1 MTNARRIE
9 LLAPAKNAEIGK
21 EAILHGADAV
31 YIGAPRFGARAA
43 AGNSL
48 DDLAGLVD
56 FAHRFD
62 ARIYITFNTLLYDH
76 ELAEAERLIRQLYHI
91 GVDALIVQDMGIT
104 RLDIPPIA
112 LHASTQTDNRT
123 PEKVQFLERCGFS
136 QVVLARELSLDEIRA
151 ISSTVRVPLEVFV
164 HGALCVSYSG
174 QCYLSQALCG
184 RSANRGECAQYC
196 RLPYTLVDGRGR
208 IIARDK
214 HLLSLRDLNQS
225 DRLEELLDAGVTSLK
240 IEGRLKEMAYVKNCT
255 AYYRQALDR
264 IFERRPEYRRSSS
277 GSSII
282 DFTPRLEKSFNRGFT
297 HYFLDGRTAAP
308 IASPDT
314 PKSLGERVGQVKQT
328 DRNSF
333 VVAGTASLHNG
344 DGLCFVNSRGEFEGV
359 RVNRAEGNRIYP
371 ASRIDIAPRTVL
383 YRNLDFEFEKQ
394 LARPTADRRIGITMR
409 LYTVPDGFALTRA
422 ISESLGD
429 RARRGT
435 APAGP
440 HPAAGGRNRNNWA
453 NWAPPSTLP
462 HASTSPS
469 TRASSSPPLPCRNC
483 GNGASNGSTAPRR
496 IACRPERRRPEE
508 LTARFPQNAIN
519 YLGNVSNHLAEQ
531 FYRDHGVTSIAP
543 AFETKPVE
551 GGTPHVHAPLHPL
564 HAGILQEDS
573 RRQGV
578 ARTAHPALQGRT
590 TGPALRLPGVPDD
603 HTARGEIGPHSY
615 SQQPHIKLHRR
626 PTQKRFWAVSLFY
639 YRKR

>member
-76 ELAEAERLIRQLYHI
+76 ELAEAERLIRQLYRI

-196 RLPYTLVDGRGR
+196 RLPYTLVDGRGH
-208 IIARDK
+208 IVARDK

-240 IEGRLKEMAYVKNCT
+240 IEGRLKDAGYVKNIT
-255 AYYRQALDR
+255 AAYRAELDR
-264 IFERRPEYRRSSS
+264 QL
-277 GSSII
+277 G
-282 DFTPRLEKSFNRGFT
+282 L
-297 HYFLDGRTAAP
+297 
-308 IASPDT
+308 
-314 PKSLGERVGQVKQT
+314 SL
-328 DRNSF
+328 
-333 VVAGTASLHNG
+333 
-344 DGLCFVNSRGEFEGV
+344 
-359 RVNRAEGNRIYP
+359 I
-371 ASRIDIAPRTVL
+371 
-383 YRNLDFEFEKQ
+383 
-394 LARPTADRRIGITMR
+394 
-409 LYTVPDGFALTRA
+409 
-422 ISESLGD
+422 
-429 RARRGT
+429 
-435 APAGP
+435 
-440 HPAAGGRNRNNWA
+440 
-453 NWAPPSTLP
+453 
-462 HASTSPS
+462 
-469 TRASSSPPLPCRNC
+469 
-483 GNGASNGSTAPRR
+483 
-496 IACRPERRRPEE
+496 
-508 LTARFPQNAIN
+508 
-519 YLGNVSNHLAEQ
+519 
-531 FYRDHGVTSIAP
+531 
-543 AFETKPVE
+543 
-551 GGTPHVHAPLHPL
+551 
-564 HAGILQEDS
+564 
-573 RRQGV
+573 
-578 ARTAHPALQGRT
+578 
-590 TGPALRLPGVPDD
+590 
-603 HTARGEIGPHSY
+603 
-615 SQQPHIKLHRR
+615 HI
-626 PTQKRFWAVSLFY
+626 
-639 YRKR
+639 

>member
-1 MTNARRIE
+1 MTHSRCIE

-48 DDLAGLVD
+48 DDLAGLID

-62 ARIYITFNTLLYDH
+62 ARIYITFNTLLHDH
-76 ELAEAERLIRQLYHI
+76 ELTEAERLIGQLYRI
-91 GVDALIVQDMGIT
+91 GADALIVQDMGIT

-123 PEKVQFLERCGFS
+123 PAKVQFLERCGFS

-151 ISSTVRVPLEVFV
+151 ISATTQVPLEVFV

-174 QCYLSQALCG
+174 QCYLSQAMCG

-196 RLPYTLVDGRGR
+196 RLPYTLIDGRGH
-208 IIARDK
+208 IVARDK

-225 DRLEELLDAGVTSLK
+225 DRLEELLDAGVSSLK

-264 IFERRPEYRRSSS
+264 IFNRRPEYRRSSTGIS
-277 GSSII
+277 TI

-297 HYFLDGRTAAP
+297 HYFLDGRTAVP

-314 PKSLGERVGQVKQT
+314 PKSLGEYVGQVKQT

-344 DGLCFVNSRGEFEGV
+344 DGLCFFNERGQFEGV
-359 RVNRAEGNRIYP
+359 RVNRAEGNRIFP
-371 ASRIDIAPRTVL
+371 ASRSGITPRTTL
-383 YRNLDFEFEKQ
+383 YRNLDYEFEK
-394 LARPTADRRIGITMR
+394 LLSRPTADRRIEVTLR
-409 LYTVPDGFALTRA
+409 LQAVPDGFALTLTDECGLSVTVREDTPHQPARTPQKETQRKQLAKLGTSIYTASRIDIDLDEELFIPASTLSKLRQRA
-422 ISESLGD
+422 VEWLD
-429 RARRGT
+429 RARR
-435 APAGP
+435 
-440 HPAAGGRNRNNWA
+440 
-453 NWAPPSTLP
+453 
-462 HASTSPS
+462 
-469 TRASSSPPLPCRNC
+469 
-483 GNGASNGSTAPRR
+483 
-496 IACRPERRRPEE
+496 IAYRPERRRAEDKSA
-508 LTARFPQNAIN
+508 LYPQSSLN

-531 FYRDHGVTSIAP
+531 FYREHGVTRIEP
-543 AFETKPVE
+543 AFETRPVE
-551 GGTPHVHAPLHPL
+551 GVPLMFTRHCIRHMLGYCKKTPAGKELPEPLTLLYKGERLTL
-564 HAGILQEDS
+564 HFDCKACEMTIQRES
-573 RRQGV
+573 
-578 ARTAHPALQGRT
+578 
-590 TGPALRLPGVPDD
+590 
-603 HTARGEIGPHSY
+603 
-615 SQQPHIKLHRR
+615 K
-626 PTQKRFWAVSLFY
+626 
-639 YRKR
+639 

>member
-1 MTNARRIE
+1 MTHSRCIE

-48 DDLAGLVD
+48 DDLAGLID

-62 ARIYITFNTLLYDH
+62 ARIYITFNTLLHDH
-76 ELAEAERLIRQLYHI
+76 ELAEAERLIGQLYRI
-91 GVDALIVQDMGIT
+91 GADALIVQDMGIT
-104 RLDIPPIA
+104 RLNIPPIA

-151 ISSTVRVPLEVFV
+151 ISATVQVPLEVFV

-196 RLPYTLVDGRGR
+196 RLPYTLIDGRGH
-208 IIARDK
+208 IVARDK

-225 DRLEELLDAGVTSLK
+225 DRLEELLDAGVSSLK

-264 IFERRPEYRRSSS
+264 IFERRPEYRRSSTGTS
-277 GSSII
+277 TI
-282 DFTPRLEKSFNRGFT
+282 DFVPRLEKSFNRGFT

-314 PKSLGERVGQVKQT
+314 PKSLGEYVGRVKQT

-344 DGLCFVNSRGEFEGV
+344 DGLCFFNERGQFEGV
-359 RVNRAEGNRIYP
+359 RVNRAEGNRIFP
-371 ASRIDIAPRTVL
+371 ASRSGITPRTTL
-383 YRNLDFEFEKQ
+383 YRNLDYEFEKQ
-394 LARPTADRRIGITMR
+394 LAHPTADRRIGVI
-409 LYTVPDGFALTRA
+409 LHLQAVSDGFALTLTDECRHSVTVREDTPHQPARTPQKETQQKQLAKLGTSIYSATHIDIDLDKELFIPASTLSKLRQRA
-422 ISESLGD
+422 VEWLD
-429 RARRGT
+429 RARR
-435 APAGP
+435 
-440 HPAAGGRNRNNWA
+440 
-453 NWAPPSTLP
+453 
-462 HASTSPS
+462 
-469 TRASSSPPLPCRNC
+469 
-483 GNGASNGSTAPRR
+483 
-496 IACRPERRRPEE
+496 IAYRPERRRAEDKS
-508 LTARFPQNAIN
+508 ARYPQSSLN

-531 FYRDHGVTSIAP
+531 FYREHGVTRIEP
-543 AFETKPVE
+543 AFETRPVE
-551 GGTPHVHAPLHPL
+551 GVPLMFTRHCIRHMLGYCKKTPAGKELPEPLTLLYKGERLTL
-564 HAGILQEDS
+564 HFDCKACQMTIQRES
-573 RRQGV
+573 
-578 ARTAHPALQGRT
+578 
-590 TGPALRLPGVPDD
+590 
-603 HTARGEIGPHSY
+603 
-615 SQQPHIKLHRR
+615 K
-626 PTQKRFWAVSLFY
+626 
-639 YRKR
+639 

>member
-76 ELAEAERLIRQLYHI
+76 ELAEAERLIRQLYRI

-136 QVVLARELSLDEIRA
+136 QVVLARELSLDEIRT

-208 IIARDK
+208 IVARDK

-255 AYYRQALDR
+255 AYYRQELDR
-264 IFERRPEYRRSSS
+264 IFERRPEYRRSST

-333 VVAGTASLHNG
+333 VVAGTTSLHNG

-394 LARPTADRRIGITMR
+394 LARPTADRRIGVTMR
-409 LYTVPDGFALTRA
+409 LYTVPDGFALTLTDENGLSVTVREEA
-422 ISESLGD
+422 QHQPARTPQQETQQKQLGKLGTTVYTATRIDIALDESLFVPASTLSKLRQRGVEWLD
-429 RARRGT
+429 RA
-435 APAGP
+435 
-440 HPAAGGRNRNNWA
+440 
-453 NWAPPSTLP
+453 
-462 HASTSPS
+462 
-469 TRASSSPPLPCRNC
+469 
-483 GNGASNGSTAPRR
+483 RR

-508 LTARFPQNAIN
+508 LTARFPQNTIN

-543 AFETKPVE
+543 AFETNPVE
-551 GGTPHVHAPLHPL
+551 GVPLMFTRHCIRYMLGYCRKTLAGKELPEPL
-564 HAGILQEDS
+564 TLLYKGERL
-573 RRQGV
+573 
-578 ARTAHPALQGRT
+578 ALHFDCQACQMTIQRE
-590 TGPALRLPGVPDD
+590 A
-603 HTARGEIGPHSY
+603 
-615 SQQPHIKLHRR
+615 K
-626 PTQKRFWAVSLFY
+626 
-639 YRKR
+639 

>member
-1 MTNARRIE
+1 MNMQTLE
-9 LLAPAKNAEIGK
+9 LLSPAKNLECGIA
-21 EAILHGADAV
+21 AIDHGADAV
-31 YIGAPRFGARAA
+31 YIGAESGGARAA
-43 AGNSL
+43 AGNSVSDIAEL
-48 DDLAGLVD
+48 CRYAHQFGARVYVTVNTIVYEDELTATRELLRRLA
-56 FAHRFD
+56 D
-62 ARIYITFNTLLYDH
+62 A
-76 ELAEAERLIRQLYHI
+76 
-91 GVDALIVQDMGIT
+91 GVDAILAQDMALLQMPHYGME
-104 RLDIPPIA
+104 

-136 QVVLARELSLDEIRA
+136 QVVLARELSLDEIRT

-208 IIARDK
+208 IVARDK

-394 LARPTADRRIGITMR
+394 LARPTADRRIGVTMR
-409 LYTVPDGFALTRA
+409 LYTVPDGFALTLTDENGLSVTVREEA
-422 ISESLGD
+422 QHQPARTPQQETQQKQLGKLGTSVYTATRIDIALDESLFIPASTLSKLRQRGVEWLD
-429 RARRGT
+429 RA
-435 APAGP
+435 
-440 HPAAGGRNRNNWA
+440 
-453 NWAPPSTLP
+453 
-462 HASTSPS
+462 
-469 TRASSSPPLPCRNC
+469 
-483 GNGASNGSTAPRR
+483 RR

-508 LTARFPQNAIN
+508 LTTRFPQNALN

-551 GGTPHVHAPLHPL
+551 GVPLMFTRHCIRYMLGYCSKTPSGKELPEPLTLLYKGERLAL
-564 HAGILQEDS
+564 HFDCQACQMTIQRE
-573 RRQGV
+573 
-578 ARTAHPALQGRT
+578 A
-590 TGPALRLPGVPDD
+590 
-603 HTARGEIGPHSY
+603 
-615 SQQPHIKLHRR
+615 K
-626 PTQKRFWAVSLFY
+626 
-639 YRKR
+639 

>member
-1 MTNARRIE
+1 MTTSRRIE

-31 YIGAPRFGARAA
+31 YIGAPRFGARSA

-48 DDLAGLVD
+48 DDLAGLID

-62 ARIYITFNTLLYDH
+62 ARIYITFNTLLHDH
-76 ELAEAERLIRQLYHI
+76 ELAEAERLIGQLYRI
-91 GVDALIVQDMGIT
+91 GADALIVQDMGIT

-123 PEKVQFLERCGFS
+123 PEKVQFLEQCGFS
-136 QVVLARELSLDEIRA
+136 QVVLARELSLAEIRA
-151 ISSTVRVPLEVFV
+151 ISDSVRVPLEVFV

-196 RLPYTLVDGRGR
+196 RLPYTLVDGRGH
-208 IIARDK
+208 IVARDK

-225 DRLEELLDAGVTSLK
+225 DRLEELLDAGASSLK
-240 IEGRLKEMAYVKNCT
+240 IEGRLKDMAYVKNCT

-264 IFERRPEYRRSSS
+264 IFERRPEYRRSST

-297 HYFLDGRTAAP
+297 HYFLDGRTPAP

-314 PKSLGERVGQVKQT
+314 PKSLGEYVGEVKQT

-344 DGLCFVNSRGEFEGV
+344 DGLCFFNGRGEFEGV
-359 RVNRAEGNRIYP
+359 RVNRAEGNRIFP
-371 ASRIDIAPRTVL
+371 ASRSGITPHTVL

-394 LARPTADRRIGITMR
+394 LARPTADRRIAVAMR
-409 LYTVPDGFALTRA
+409 LYAVPDGFALTLTDECGHQVTVREDTPHQPA
-422 ISESLGD
+422 RTPQQETQQKQLAKLGTTVYAATRIDIDLDESLFIPASTLSKLRQRGVESLD
-429 RARRGT
+429 RARRL
-435 APAGP
+435 AYRPD
-440 HPAAGGRNRNNWA
+440 
-453 NWAPPSTLP
+453 
-462 HASTSPS
+462 
-469 TRASSSPPLPCRNC
+469 
-483 GNGASNGSTAPRR
+483 RR
-496 IACRPERRRPEE
+496 LPEE
-508 LTARFPQNAIN
+508 RSARFPQSTLS

-531 FYRDHGVTSIAP
+531 FYREHGVTSIEP
-543 AFETKPVE
+543 AFETKAVE
-551 GGTPHVHAPLHPL
+551 GAPLMFTRHCIRHMLGYCKKTPAGKELPEPL
-564 HAGILQEDS
+564 TLLYKGERLTLHFDCRACEMTLQRE
-573 RRQGV
+573 
-578 ARTAHPALQGRT
+578 T
-590 TGPALRLPGVPDD
+590 
-603 HTARGEIGPHSY
+603 
-615 SQQPHIKLHRR
+615 K
-626 PTQKRFWAVSLFY
+626 
-639 YRKR
+639 